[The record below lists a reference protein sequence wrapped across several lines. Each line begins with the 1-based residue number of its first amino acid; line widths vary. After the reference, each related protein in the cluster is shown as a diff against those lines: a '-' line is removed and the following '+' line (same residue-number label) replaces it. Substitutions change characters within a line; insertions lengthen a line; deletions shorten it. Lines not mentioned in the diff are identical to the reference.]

1 MQKIL
6 NIGILAHVDAGKTT
20 LTEQLLFHSG
30 AIQTLGNVDKGSTIS
45 DSLALEKQRGITI
58 QNTSVGFDWGQ
69 TRINL
74 IDTPG
79 HMDFSAEVDRAISVL
94 DAVILLVS
102 AVEGVQAHTLNI
114 WESIKDLGL
123 PVVIFINKMDR
134 AGACAETVF
143 SDLQKELKI
152 KGFCLNL
159 QAENGDL
166 VPWSNC
172 DFSQDLVD
180 QSLANLADLDEEVLE
195 SYLEEN
201 LSSLSGLDN
210 KIANQIRSQAL
221 VPLHFGIAKQ
231 GMGIAELADTLI
243 QIPGQNPSSAN
254 PEIPQAQVESGP
266 SAQVFK
272 VEHHAKFGR
281 LAHVRVYSGVVESKT
296 SLYCRR
302 LDTEV
307 KVNQLLQNRTGKLEV
322 ISALPCNDIGI
333 IAVSHGIIAG
343 DTLGRTAEIPQRD
356 PIAQSVLQ
364 VVVEACDDKDYQEL
378 AKALQILDMEDPV
391 LEFSWD
397 KEEREFRLKIIGPMQ
412 MEILTHI
419 LKERFNLPV
428 NIKPPQVIY
437 QETVVETAQAQ
448 VRYTM
453 PKPCWAVM
461 TFQVEPGALNSGVV
475 FESLVGVDDISQKY
489 QNEVARAVP
498 WALHQGMKGWPVTDL
513 KITLLEGEEHTMHS
527 NPGDFL
533 LATPMGIMNALKNAG
548 TRLLEP
554 YYDFDIKAPREQL
567 GAITNDLNNMKAQME
582 VPEFEGEGFTLKGR
596 VAVAQAMDYNIRF
609 NACCSGKGRLKLKIG
624 GYLPCEETKEKI
636 RPYKGVN
643 PLDRSQW
650 ILHNRGALKPED
662 RVR

>member
-1 MQKIL
+1 MPKKIL

-30 AIQTLGNVDKGSTIS
+30 AIQAPGSVDKGSTTS
-45 DSLALEKQRGITI
+45 DNLTLEKQRGITI

-123 PVVIFINKMDR
+123 PVLVFINKMDR
-134 AGACAETVF
+134 AGACGEKVF
-143 SDLQKELKI
+143 SDLQQELKI
-152 KGFCLNL
+152 KGFCLNI
-159 QAENGDL
+159 QAEDGNL
-166 VPWSNC
+166 VPWSGC

-180 QSLANLADLDEEVLE
+180 QSLTNLAELDEEVLE
-195 SYLEEN
+195 KYLDET
-201 LSSLSGLDN
+201 LSTFSDLDE
-210 KIANQIRSQAL
+210 KLANQIRAQAL
-221 VPLHFGIAKQ
+221 VPVHFGIAKQ
-231 GMGIAELADTLI
+231 GMGIAELLDTLT
-243 QIPGQNPSSAN
+243 QIPCRDPLPPPAPDQDAHPGAR
-254 PEIPQAQVESGP
+254 I
-266 SAQVFK
+266 FK

-281 LAHVRVYSGVVESKT
+281 LAHVRIYSGVVESKT

-302 LDTEV
+302 LETEI

-322 ISALPCNDIGI
+322 IPALPCNDIGI
-333 IAVSHGIIAG
+333 IAVSHEVIAG
-343 DTLGRTAEIPQRD
+343 DTLGQAMESPHRD

-364 VVVEACDDKDYQEL
+364 VVVEACEDKDYQEL
-378 AKALQILDMEDPV
+378 SRALQILDMEDPA
-391 LEFSWD
+391 LEFAWD

-412 MEILTHI
+412 MEILTDMI
-419 LKERFNLPV
+419 KERFNLSV

-437 QETVVETAQAQ
+437 QETVAQTAQAQ

-461 TFQVEPGALNSGVV
+461 TFKVEPGELNSGVV

-498 WALHQGMKGWPVTDL
+498 WALHQGMKGWPVTDI
-513 KITLLEGEEHTMHS
+513 KISLLEGEEHTMHS

-548 TRLLEP
+548 TTLLEP
-554 YYDFDIKAPREQL
+554 YYDFDIKAPRELL
-567 GAITNDLNNMKAQME
+567 GTITNDLNNMKALME

-609 NACCSGKGRLKLKIG
+609 NACCSGKGRLKLRIG
-624 GYLPCEETKEKI
+624 GYLPCEETEDKI

-662 RVR
+662 RIR